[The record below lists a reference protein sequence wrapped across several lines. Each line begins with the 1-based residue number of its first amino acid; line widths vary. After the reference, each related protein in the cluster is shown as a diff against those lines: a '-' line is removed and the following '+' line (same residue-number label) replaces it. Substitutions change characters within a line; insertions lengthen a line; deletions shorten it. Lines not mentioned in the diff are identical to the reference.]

1 MSQIAY
7 DPVKDRFAALI
18 RRNRFLRGIFYQLL
32 DLFFLRSWHVRSQLR
47 MWYRDNA
54 LTVNRAGMTLKV
66 LDAGCG
72 FGQYD
77 QFMLRAL
84 PGIRI
89 DAVDIKEDY
98 LDDCRY
104 YFKKDIKRKDITFQ
118 NMDLLHPS
126 FDRSYNLV
134 LCVDVME
141 HIDDDITV
149 LRNMQKALKSGGH
162 FLMHSPS
169 HLAEDDADGDGSFV
183 GEHARAGYS
192 IDDITAKLKLAG
204 LEPVEVRYTYGKSGH
219 LAWEMLI
226 KLPMLLIAKIGFVA
240 VLLLPFWYAFTL
252 IPGLILM
259 KIDLHQNNTQGTGIM
274 AYARKPYSEE
284 SYERN

>member
-7 DPVKDRFAALI
+7 DPVKDRFASLI
-18 RRNRFLRGIFYQLL
+18 RRNRFLRGLFYQGL
-32 DLFFLRSWHVRSQLR
+32 DVFFLRSWYVRRQLR
-47 MWYRDNA
+47 AWYRDNA
-54 LTVNRAGMTLKV
+54 LSVNRAGMTLKV

-77 QFMLRAL
+77 QFMLRAM

-89 DAVDIKEDY
+89 DAVDVKHDY

-104 YFKKDIKRKDITFQ
+104 YFKKDIKRKDISFEY
-118 NMDLLHPS
+118 MDLLEPS
-126 FDRSYNLV
+126 FERTYNLV

-141 HIDDDITV
+141 HIEEDVTV
-149 LRNMQKALKSGGH
+149 LRNMYQALKPGGY

-169 HLAEDDADGDGSFV
+169 HLAEEDAGDDGSFV

-192 IDDITAKLKLAG
+192 ADEIGEKLRLVG
-204 LEPVEVRYTYGKSGH
+204 LEPVDIRYTYGRFGH

-226 KLPMLLIAKIGFVA
+226 KLPMLMLSRLGFVS
-240 VLLLPFWYAFTL
+240 VFLLPFWYILTL
-252 IPGLILM
+252 VPGLILM
-259 KIDLHQNNTQGTGIM
+259 KIDLHRTNEQGTGILV
-274 AYARKPYSEE
+274 YARKPYADETQI
-284 SYERN
+284 